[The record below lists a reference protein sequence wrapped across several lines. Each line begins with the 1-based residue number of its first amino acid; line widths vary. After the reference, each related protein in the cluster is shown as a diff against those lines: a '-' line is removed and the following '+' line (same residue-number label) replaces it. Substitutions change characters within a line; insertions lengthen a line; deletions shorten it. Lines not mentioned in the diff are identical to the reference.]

1 MWKLSKKRWVGLGLL
16 LIVIVVIIVRDSSL
30 LKNTEKIR
38 GGFTEVSF
46 LRNENNSGPVIRL
59 YSVKVDSPLVADF
72 QGYGNSMP
80 HTEHGT
86 TKIFFFDASK
96 GAPEKLSLQSP
107 YYDTTTYEA
116 VSIFQKNAV
125 GNTSEQ
131 RSE

>member
-1 MWKLSKKRWVGLGLL
+1 
-16 LIVIVVIIVRDSSL
+16 L

-46 LRNENNSGPVIRL
+46 VRNENNSGPVIRL

-86 TKIFFFDASK
+86 TKIFFFDAAK
-96 GAPEKLSLQSP
+96 DAPDKLSLQSP
-107 YYDTTTYEA
+107 YYDTSKYEA
-116 VSIFQKNAV
+116 ISIFQKNAV
-125 GNTSEQ
+125 GKTSEQ
-131 RSE
+131 RND